1 MRFHQLKRREFI
13 TLLGGAAAFPLAA
26 RAQSPKRLGVLVTF
40 TQDDADAQSFIQAIL
55 QRLGDLGWR
64 DGRNLSIE
72 YRWGAAE
79 RSRTQGLGCVLI
91 NRQTIY
97 RVGLAGFNRHSRFWL
112 CTKWPDFGI
121 VGSRVT
127 GQTDVIRPFCISL
140 PPVLGRDRLCQSA
153 RSSAMLHSRQR
164 G

>member
-64 DGRNLSIE
+64 TVGISASNIDGGRPS
-72 YRWGAAE
+72 AAE
-79 RSRTQGLGCVLI
+79 
-91 NRQTIY
+91 
-97 RVGLAGFNRHSRFWL
+97 H
-112 CTKWPDFGI
+112 KD
-121 VGSRVT
+121 
-127 GQTDVIRPFCISL
+127 
-140 PPVLGRDRLCQSA
+140 
-153 RSSAMLHSRQR
+153 
-164 G
+164 